1 MGTRRVLV
9 TGCSSGIGLAVAAR
23 LAKDELRRF
32 KVVATMRDLS
42 KRGPLEKAAGDSLN
56 KTLEIK
62 QLDACCEASIR
73 ECVDSLPDRRVD
85 VLGLS
90 LLVHVL
96 NIDVHFS
103 SQSYNNLWYS
113 DVTVNNAGVGMI
125 GPLEC
130 QSISAMKDLFDTNFF
145 GLVRLVKELLPD
157 MKRRQSGHIVVM
169 SSVMGIQ
176 GLLFNDIYSAS
187 KFAVEGFCE
196 SVAVQALK
204 FNIKTTLVEPGPV
217 VTEFERKVYDD
228 AEMMDLS
235 GTDEETAKM
244 FREVYLPYSKKIF
257 ASLGKHLRKWLRQV
271 VKVMCL
277 FDFRILQLLNFCSG
291 GNTRKLLL
299 NCFCF
304 LQQQTLKVITAKEP
318 PLRHQTNRL
327 YMPLTALKHADPT
340 GRLSLDTFYK
350 MTFNHDRV
358 FNVSLGL
365 LRMLQRRAKK

>member
-85 VLGLS
+85 VL
-90 LLVHVL
+90 
-96 NIDVHFS
+96 
-103 SQSYNNLWYS
+103 
-113 DVTVNNAGVGMI
+113 VNNAGVGMI

-257 ASLGKHLRKWLRQV
+257 ASLGKHLRKWLRQ
-271 VKVMCL
+271 
-277 FDFRILQLLNFCSG
+277 
-291 GNTRKLLL
+291 
-299 NCFCF
+299 
-304 LQQQTLKVITAKEP
+304 EP

>member
-23 LAKDELRRF
+23 LAKDELKRF
-32 KVVATMRDLS
+32 KVVATMRDLE

-73 ECVDSLPDRRVD
+73 ECVNSLPDRRVD
-85 VLGLS
+85 VL
-90 LLVHVL
+90 
-96 NIDVHFS
+96 
-103 SQSYNNLWYS
+103 
-113 DVTVNNAGVGMI
+113 VNNAGVGMI

-130 QSISAMKDLFDTNFF
+130 QSISAMKELFDTNFF
-145 GLVRLVKELLPD
+145 GLARLVKELLPD
-157 MKRRQSGHIVVM
+157 MKRRQNGHIVVM

-176 GLLFNDIYSAS
+176 GILFNDVYSAS

-196 SVAVQALK
+196 SLAIQALK

-217 VTEFERKVYDD
+217 VTEFERKVYED
-228 AEMMDLS
+228 AENMDLS
-235 GTDEETAKM
+235 GADEETAKM

-257 ASLGKHLRKWLRQV
+257 SSLGQTPEEV
-271 VKVMCL
+271 AE
-277 FDFRILQLLNFCSG
+277 
-291 GNTRKLLL
+291 
-299 NCFCF
+299 
-304 LQQQTLKVITAKEP
+304 QTLKVITTKEP

-340 GRLSLDTFYK
+340 GRLPLDAFYK
-350 MTFNHDRV
+350 MTFNHDKV
-358 FNVSLGL
+358 FNASLGV
-365 LRMLQRRAKK
+365 LRMLQRRAKKL